1 MPARP
6 GREQGD
12 VREIVRGL
20 PVEELREVLLSAV
33 DRHADVERHVRLAAA
48 RATGDLAQLRREV
61 DGGLRTRR
69 FLGYRESSEWA
80 RAAQPI
86 AEELREAAA
95 RSPSNDLVLLLQR
108 AIGHVVKVI
117 LHADDSNG
125 TIGDLARELL
135 DVHAQVCD
143 AGLADPLKLAAWM
156 VRFSCEDQDF
166 FEIDPV
172 RYATALGEPG
182 ITAYRHAI
190 AQHSDRLFAVRW
202 ARERLAVLDG
212 DTQAII
218 NLLGEDLTSAHQFIR
233 VAEAMAELGRDDD
246 VLSWALRGIAET
258 DGWQLGKLYDLACE
272 VHERRA
278 APLEVLALRREQH
291 ERMASSS
298 TYAALR
304 RAAEP
309 LAAWDLERDA
319 ARRALR
325 DRDRGGLIDALL
337 ADGDADAA
345 WTTALEDPEWDPGL
359 ARRVR
364 LAEAREPT
372 RPDEALNWYMLIT
385 SQELLETGR
394 PAYARA
400 VSILKRARRAAQAAS
415 QSHSFEGE
423 LAALRDRHRRRPT
436 LIAMLDRAGLP

>member
-1 MPARP
+1 MPSRP

-20 PVEELREVLLSAV
+20 PVEELRAVLLSAV
-33 DRHADVERHVRLAAA
+33 DRHPDVERHVRLAAA

-80 RAAQPI
+80 SAAQPI
-86 AEELREAAA
+86 VEELRETVASA
-95 RSPSNDLVLLLQR
+95 PSNELVLLLQR
-108 AIGHVVKVI
+108 AVGHVVKVI

-125 TIGDLARELL
+125 SIGDLARELL
-135 DVHAQVCD
+135 DLHAQACD
-143 AGLADPLKLAAWM
+143 AGVADPLKLAAWM

-172 RYATALGEPG
+172 RYAVALGDLG
-182 ITAYRHAI
+182 LTSYRQAI
-190 AQHSDRLFAVRW
+190 GQHSDALFAVRW

-218 NLLGEDLTSAHQFIR
+218 ALLGEDLTKAHQFIR

-258 DGWQLGKLYDLACE
+258 DGWQLDKLYDLACG
-272 VHERRA
+272 VHDRRT

-298 TYAALR
+298 SYAALR

-337 ADGDADAA
+337 TDGDADAA
-345 WTTALEDPEWDPGL
+345 WAAALEDPEWEPGL

-385 SQELLETGR
+385 DEELIETGR
-394 PAYARA
+394 AAYARA
-400 VSILKRARRAAQAAS
+400 VSILKRARRAAEAAG
-415 QSHSFEGE
+415 QSHMFEAE
-423 LAALRDRHRRRPT
+423 LATLRERHRRRPT
-436 LIAMLDRAGLP
+436 LIAMLNKAGLA

>member
-1 MPARP
+1 VAARS
-6 GREQGD
+6 GGDQGD
-12 VREIVRGL
+12 VGEIVRSL
-20 PVEELREVLLSAV
+20 PVEELRAVLLSAV
-33 DRHADVERHVRLAAA
+33 DRHPDVERHVLAAA
-48 RATGDLAQLRREV
+48 RTTGDLTQLRREV

-69 FLGYRESSEWA
+69 FLGYRESSGWA
-80 RAAQPI
+80 HAARPI
-86 AEELREAAA
+86 VEELRETVA
-95 RSPSNDLVLLLQR
+95 RAPSNELVLLLQR
-108 AIGHVVKVI
+108 AAGHVVKVI
-117 LHADDSNG
+117 LHADDSTG

-135 DVHAQVCD
+135 DLHAQACD
-143 AGLADPLKLAAWM
+143 AGVSDPLKLAAWM
-156 VRFSCEDQDF
+156 VKFSCEDQDF
-166 FEIDPV
+166 FELDPV
-172 RYATALGEPG
+172 RYAQALGEPG
-182 ITAYRHAI
+182 LSAYRQAI

-218 NLLGEDLTSAHQFIR
+218 TLLGEDLTKPHQFIR
-233 VAEAMAELGRDDD
+233 VSEAMAELGRDDD

-258 DGWQLGKLYDLACE
+258 DGWQLDKLYDLACG

-298 TYAALR
+298 TYAVLR

-309 LAAWDLERDA
+309 LAAWELERDA

-325 DRDRGGLIDALL
+325 ERDRGGLIDALL
-337 ADGDADAA
+337 TDGDADAA
-345 WTTALEDPEWDPGL
+345 WTAALENPEWDPGL

-385 SQELLETGR
+385 DEELLETGR
-394 PAYARA
+394 AAYARA
-400 VSILKRARRAAQAAS
+400 VSILKRARRAAEAAH
-415 QSHSFEGE
+415 QNHTFEAE
-423 LAALRDRHRRRPT
+423 LAALHERHHRRPT
-436 LIAMLDRAGLP
+436 LIKMLDKAGLT